1 MKTIVI
7 NKKMLVAMTAL
18 TLFGVG
24 NSQANSSFTSQAEL
38 NVSVDTPF
46 SDLAITG
53 LFEQASSYNG
63 IINGDGSV
71 AAVFP
76 AGLPTVT
83 GSNYAFDL
91 FSVSGH
97 AANGDVSGSSYTG
110 WYSLGFTNQ
119 SLSAMSVSLTLNYA
133 LAAIASGQYA
143 DSSVSLDYFINND
156 PSANVF
162 LNASVLGQPKAE
174 DNGSKVITFNLD
186 PGTTQTFHSDVTIN
200 GNVSASP
207 VPLPAALWLFLSG
220 LLVMLRGT
228 ANYTKNRTF

>member
-1 MKTIVI
+1 
-7 NKKMLVAMTAL
+7 MTAL